1 MWNVR
6 SFLGEERAQAS
17 IEFVLVTGGVIVA
30 AITIFS
36 LQGTISSLANVSTNW
51 AESQRDATLSK
62 ITR

>member
-1 MWNVR
+1 MWNFK
-6 SFLGEERAQAS
+6 SFLDEERAQAS

-51 AESQRDATLSK
+51 AENQRNASISK